1 MSALKISLGSSKNKL
16 LVPLIN
22 DLPLHS
28 LINPAKEAESLTNNY
43 IAQISKN
50 PIVIVLGLGFGY
62 HLDEIYKIM
71 SLAHENFS
79 IFVIEGI
86 TEISRMVQ
94 SHRVFPSEVKIIADN
109 QVSSIFKHGELLEA
123 FAKKPTIIIHPASY
137 KMNEPFYRSF
147 LTYKYSE
154 DFKEDIIEHFHL
166 PSKNLTFLF
175 NQIGHQ

>member
-1 MSALKISLGSSKNKL
+1 VSALKISLGSSKNKL

-22 DLPLHS
+22 DMPLHS
-28 LINPAKEAESLTNNY
+28 LINPAKEAESLANNY

-50 PIVIVLGLGFGY
+50 PLVIVLGLGFGY

-86 TEISRMVQ
+86 TEISRMAQ
-94 SHRVFPSEVKIIADN
+94 SHKTFPSEIKIITNN
-109 QVSSIFKHGELLEA
+109 QVSNIFKHGELLEA
-123 FAKKPTIIIHPASY
+123 LAKKPTVIIHPTSF
-137 KMNEPFYRSF
+137 KMNEQFYRDF

-154 DFKEDIIEHFHL
+154 NFKQDIIEHFNL